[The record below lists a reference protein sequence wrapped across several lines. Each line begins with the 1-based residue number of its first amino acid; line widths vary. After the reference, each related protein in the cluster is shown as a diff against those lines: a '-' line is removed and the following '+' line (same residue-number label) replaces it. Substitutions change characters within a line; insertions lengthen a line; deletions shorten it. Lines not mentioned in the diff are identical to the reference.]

1 MDAQSL
7 LIGLTIGYVG
17 CLIACWIDRR
27 SILDAFI
34 DAFMSEFTVIV
45 EDDDE

>member
-1 MDAQSL
+1 MDIQSL

-17 CLIACWIDRR
+17 CLIACYVDRR
-27 SILDAFI
+27 SILA
-34 DAFMSEFTVIV
+34 AFMSEFVVYV